1 MGVGCGVAAFLGSE
15 MVLSPVVSAVS
26 LLQGVGVGCG
36 VAAFLGF
43 DMVLS
48 PVVSLSRFFVGGW
61 VLVVAWPPYGLG
73 PLTRF
78 GSFHVQVC
86 VGWCGRFLGPS
97 SCLDLY

>member
-48 PVVSLSRFFVGGW
+48 PVVSAFSLLRWRVGVGCGVAALWSWPLDSLWLLSCAGVCW
-61 VLVVAWPPYGLG
+61 LVWPLSWAFK
-73 PLTRF
+73 L
-78 GSFHVQVC
+78 S
-86 VGWCGRFLGPS
+86 
-97 SCLDLY
+97 